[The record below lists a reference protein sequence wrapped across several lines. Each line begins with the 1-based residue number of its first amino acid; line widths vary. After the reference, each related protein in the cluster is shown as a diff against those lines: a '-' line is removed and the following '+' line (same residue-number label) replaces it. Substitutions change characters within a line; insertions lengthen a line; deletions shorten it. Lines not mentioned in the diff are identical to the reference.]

1 MVCSYEKNRLRGTL
15 AGSLDLVPSQM
26 SHLFEQLLGGSS
38 QQPGTQPESQPE
50 SWNAPAT
57 LYEQSDHYAI
67 EIDMP
72 GVKQDDLQVTY
83 EKGVLSITAQ
93 RKAAEADDRK
103 VWQEER
109 GYGQVSRQVKLPDL
123 ADPESINARLRDGV
137 LSVTVAKKPEAQP
150 KKIEIKSV

>member
-15 AGSLDLVPSQM
+15 AGSLDLMPSQM
-26 SHLFEQLLGGSS
+26 SHLLEQFLGGPS
-38 QQPGTQPESQPE
+38 QQPRAQPG

-123 ADPESINARLRDGV
+123 ADPDSINARLRDGV

>member
-15 AGSLDLVPSQM
+15 AGSLDLMPSQM
-26 SHLFEQLLGGSS
+26 SHLFEQFLGGPS
-38 QQPGTQPESQPE
+38 QQPRT
-50 SWNAPAT
+50 WHAPAT
-57 LYEQSDHYAI
+57 LYEQSDHYTI

-83 EKGVLSITAQ
+83 EKGTLSISAE

-109 GYGQVSRQVKLPDL
+109 GYGRVTRQVKLPDL
-123 ADPESINARLRDGV
+123 ADPELINAELRDGV
-137 LSVTVAKKPEAQP
+137 LRVTVAKKPEAQP
-150 KKIEIKSV
+150 KRIEIKSV

>member
-1 MVCSYEKNRLRGTL
+1 MVCSSEKNRLRNTL
-15 AGSLDLVPSQM
+15 AGSLDLVPTEM
-26 SHLFEQLLGGSS
+26 SHLFDHFFGGPS
-38 QQPGTQPESQPE
+38 QRPRT
-50 SWNAPAT
+50 WHAPAS
-57 LYEQSDHYAI
+57 LYEEGDHYTV

-72 GVKQDDLQVTY
+72 GVKQDDLEVTY
-83 EKGVLSITAQ
+83 EKGTLSITAE
-93 RKAAEADDRK
+93 RKATEVDDRK

-109 GYGQVSRQVKLPDL
+109 GYGKVTRQVSLPDL

>member
-26 SHLFEQLLGGSS
+26 SHLFEQFLGGSS
-38 QQPGTQPESQPE
+38 QQPGSQPR

-150 KKIEIKSV
+150 KKIEIKAV

>member
-38 QQPGTQPESQPE
+38 QQPESQPG

-123 ADPESINARLRDGV
+123 ADPDSINARLRDGV